1 MAVTNQIQQFVGGNN
16 LDTATASKVRDF
28 VKDHGGHT
36 VITRVLI
43 ANNGIAAVK
52 EIRSV
57 RQWAYATFGD
67 ERAIE
72 FVVMA
77 TPEDLKV
84 NAEYIRMAD
93 QYVEVPGGT
102 NNNNYANVELIVDV
116 AERTGAHAVWAGWG
130 HASENPML
138 PESLRDSKS
147 KIVFIGPPGSAMRSL
162 GDKISSTIVAQHAD
176 VPTMPW
182 SGDGITDTFVNELN
196 HLEVPDSAYQKATT
210 HNMDEGLEQAKR
222 IGFPVMIKASEGGG
236 GKGIRMVSKEAD
248 FVSAFYQ
255 CQAEVPGSP
264 IFIMKLAGESR
275 HLEVQVLADQYGNA
289 ISLFGRDCSV
299 QRRHQKII
307 EEAPVTI
314 AKSDTFE
321 QMEKAAVRLA
331 KLVGYVSAGT
341 VEYLYTPADDK
352 FYFLELNP
360 RLQVEHPTT
369 EMVSGVNLPAA
380 QLLVAMGIPLHRVRD
395 IRLLYGLDPQGSSS
409 IDYDFSSTRANE
421 VQRKPQPKGHVIAVR
436 ITAENPEA
444 GFKPSSGMMQSL
456 NFRSST
462 NVWGYFSVSA
472 NGGLHEFADSQFGH
486 IFAYGASREQARQA
500 MVVALKEISIR
511 GDFRTTVEYLVRLLE
526 MSDFSGNRFT
536 TAWLDRLISDH
547 LTAERPDP
555 ELAVICGATCMA
567 QAESERLLAEFKTA
581 MDRGQAPSKA
591 LLRTTFLVEFI
602 YEGVRYRFIANR
614 TGPTGW
620 ILYINGC
627 NVAVGVRPLSD
638 GGVLVLL
645 DGKSHTCYTREEV
658 GATRLLVDER
668 TCLLEEEVDP
678 TQLRSPSPGKLVRFL
693 VESGDHVSAG
703 EAYAEIEVMKMY
715 MPLTASEDGIVQF
728 VKQPGSTLTAGEVLG
743 ILTLDDPSRVKHAKP
758 FEGQLATY
766 GPPQA
771 YGSKTHQRLRRK
783 LILLTNALDGYDT
796 PIPAATLLQKIAAL
810 LEKPE
815 LPFLEIGEVLSALS
829 SRLPAK
835 LTSTLQEEIN
845 KAQQF
850 NSGFPAKE
858 MLAIVDNFLCEM
870 SPSDAV
876 TVTTTLQPVMQVL
889 EDYKEGLVVHERT
902 VFLGLLQRYVDA
914 ESVFSSAIN
923 EEEGFF
929 ALRDMHRDEP
939 AKIIDAMI
947 SHAGVGTKNKIIL
960 AMLDVIRPVSTQT
973 GSLDP
978 AYEEVL
984 KKLTGLSGRATAKIA
999 LKAREVLLQCQV
1011 PSLEERKRQMEH
1023 ILRSAVTET
1032 IYGGGEEFR
1041 TPSYDAIKDLI
1052 VTNYY
1057 VFDVLQSFLYHAN
1070 PWVRLAALEV
1080 YVRRAYHMYSLVD
1093 FDYTTAADAPFMVYW
1108 RFILEDD
1115 ASGMFAG
1122 QIGRNSTASDLKR
1135 IMSVSDLNFAVD
1147 KDADPQKYLR
1157 QGAMASFDTFAEME
1171 ANFTRLLDLISGSP
1185 GSEANSRAESPAL
1198 GMRSQSR
1205 FAPMSALTGTESPAG
1220 KGAATPT
1227 GRGTSRFG
1235 HVINIAMQVPQ
1246 DDPFDDDTWSSRLQS
1261 FTAAHSSALRDAGIR
1276 RLTYVLQRS
1285 GQHPGTFTFRENIDF
1300 GEDKTIRHIE
1310 PGLAY
1315 QLELPRL
1322 ANFDI
1327 RPCFN
1332 DNRQLHIYHGVS
1344 KTNAADSRF
1353 FVRVLVRPGRL
1364 RTAVQTVDYLISET
1378 DRLLSDILDAL
1389 EILSV
1394 EYPNCDC
1401 NHLFISFLPIFNL
1414 DASQF
1419 EPAYRGFLERHGKRL
1434 FRLRVT
1440 AAEIRFL
1447 VQTGS
1452 EDDMPTPF
1460 RFCIFN
1466 KSGFVPKLENYIE
1479 VRDGNGEWVFQSL
1492 DVPAG
1497 SYNGKLVSTPHQPK
1511 EWLQPRRY
1519 KAHVMGT
1526 TYVYDFPDLFRQAVS
1541 VQWARTAKLAKQA
1554 GASVPGTPLSLL
1566 DAQEL
1571 VWDEASQTLVES
1583 DRDAGRNT
1591 CGMVAWVCTMYTPE
1605 SPQGRRVVVIANDIT
1620 FKIGS
1625 FGVEEDEFFYR
1636 ATQYARTHGLPRV
1649 YLSANSGARI
1659 GLAEEVRE
1667 LFRPAWRDAQDPAQ
1681 GFEYLYLTEE
1691 DRDKLE
1697 SMEAGKVRS
1706 VITEP
1711 VTTADG
1717 EVRHRLRT
1725 IVGATDG
1732 LGVENLR
1739 GSGLIAGA
1747 TSRAYEDI
1755 FTVTLVTCRSVGIG
1769 AYLVRLGQRS
1779 VQNEG
1784 QPIILTGAPALNKV
1798 LGRDVYSSN
1807 LQLGGTQIMYKNGV
1821 SHLTAD
1827 NDFAG
1832 ICKIVRWLAFVP
1844 TARDAPLLPVA
1855 PALQLDSVDREIGYE
1870 PPSGPSDPR
1879 LFLAGADTEQGWLS
1893 GFFDRGSFV
1902 ETLGGWARTVVT
1914 GRARLGGI
1922 PMGIVAVEGRTVE
1935 NVIPADPANPAS
1947 EEQVLQ
1953 EAGTVWYPNSAY
1965 KTAQAIFD
1973 FNKGEQ
1979 LPLMIFANW
1988 RGFSGGQ
1995 RDMFNEVLKYGA
2007 YIVDALAQYRQ
2018 PVFVYIIPN
2027 GELRGGAWVV
2037 VDPTI
2042 NQEMM
2047 EMYADEQC
2055 RAGVLEPEGIVEI
2068 KFRKPQ
2074 MLACMERLDQ
2084 KVRELRQA
2092 LASPDLAPE
2101 QKAELKKALDEREK
2115 ALLPVYTQL
2124 AVQFADLHDRAGRM
2138 VAKGVVRKEL
2148 QWKHARTFFYFRL
2161 KRRLAEEYLL
2171 RDMAKTSPSM
2181 DREEQKA
2188 ILQAWF
2194 EQSNSE
2200 AYDDDRAVAA
2210 WYEDRRDLVAQ
2221 LMRAWKAQIEAA
2233 SVAANVAGAT
2243 DDALLAALQQLSP
2256 ERRKQLLAKL
2266 SQ

>member
-1 MAVTNQIQQFVGGNN
+1 MTCSDSESVGGNTV
-16 LDTATASKVRDF
+16 DIATNHTVRDF
-28 VKDHGGHT
+28 VKDNGGHT

-72 FVVMA
+72 FVAMA

-93 QYVEVPGGT
+93 QYVEVPSGT

-130 HASENPML
+130 HASENPLL
-138 PESLRDSKS
+138 PESLRASKS
-147 KIVFIGPPGSAMRSL
+147 KVVFIGPPGSAMRSL
-162 GDKISSTIVAQHAD
+162 GDKISSTIVAQHAE

-182 SGDGITDTFVNELN
+182 SGDGITDTRVNEAG
-196 HLEVPDSAYQKATT
+196 HLEVPDDAYHAATT
-210 HNMDEGLEQAKR
+210 HNMDEGLKQALR

-236 GKGIRMVSKEAD
+236 GKGIRMVSKETD
-248 FVSAFYQ
+248 FASAFYQ

-314 AKSDTFE
+314 APPETFE

-331 KLVGYVSAGT
+331 QLVGYVSAGT

-380 QLLVAMGIPLHRVRD
+380 QLLVSMGIPLHR
-395 IRLLYGLDPQGSSS
+395 IREIRHLYGLDPNGTSPIDFGFASPQSS
-409 IDYDFSSTRANE
+409 E
-421 VQRKPQPKGHVIAVR
+421 VQRKPRAKGHVIAVR

-472 NGGLHEFADSQFGH
+472 NGGLHEYADSQFGH
-486 IFAYGASREQARQA
+486 IFAYGSSREQARQS

-526 MSDFSGNRFT
+526 MPDFRSNAFT
-536 TAWLDRLISDH
+536 TAWLDRLISAH
-547 LTAERPDP
+547 LTAERPDT
-555 ELAVICGATCMA
+555 ELAVICGAAAMA
-567 QAESERLLAEFKTA
+567 QNESVQLLDAFKKA
-581 MDRGQAPSKA
+581 MDRGQAPNKE
-591 LLRTTFLVEFI
+591 LLKTTFLIEFI
-602 YEGVRYRFIANR
+602 YEGMRYKFIASR

-620 ILYINGC
+620 VLYINGAK
-627 NVAVGVRPLSD
+627 VAVDVRPLSD
-638 GGVLVLL
+638 GGILVLL
-645 DGKSHTCYTREEV
+645 DGKSHACYTSAEV

-693 VESGDHVSAG
+693 VDSGDHVKCG

-715 MPLTASEDGIVQF
+715 MQLTTSEDGVVQF
-728 VKQPGSTLTAGEVLG
+728 VKQPGAALGAGEVIG
-743 ILTLDDPSRVKHAKP
+743 VLTLDDPSLVKHAKP
-758 FEGQLATY
+758 FEGQLAAC

-771 YGSKTHQRLRRK
+771 YGTKTHQLLRRS
-783 LILLTNALDGYDT
+783 LVLLTNALDGYDS
-796 PIPAATLLQKIAAL
+796 PQPASQLLQHISEL
-810 LEKPE
+810 LQRAE
-815 LPFLEIGEVLSALS
+815 LPFLEFNEVLSALH
-829 SRLPAK
+829 SRLPPR
-835 LTSTLQEEIN
+835 LTSALQAELA
-845 KAQQF
+845 KAHEYS
-850 NSGFPAKE
+850 SGFPATE
-858 MLAIVDNFLCEM
+858 LLAIVSSFIGEM
-870 SPSDAV
+870 SPSEAV
-876 TVTTTLQPVMQVL
+876 TLTATLQPINQVL
-889 EDYKEGLVVHERT
+889 GNYKHGLAAHERHT
-902 VFLGLLQRYVDA
+902 FTALLQRYYDA
-914 ESVFSSAIN
+914 EAVFAKCAN

-929 ALRDMHRDEP
+929 ALREKHRTQPEL
-939 AKIIDAMI
+939 IIDAMV
-947 SHAGVGTKNKIIL
+947 SHAGVAAKNKIVL
-960 AMLDVIRPVSTQT
+960 AMLDVIRPVNTQSGT
-973 GSLDP
+973 LDA

-984 KKLTGLSGRATAKIA
+984 KRLAELSGRATAKVA

-1011 PSLEERKRQMEH
+1011 PSLEERQRQMEH
-1023 ILRSAVTET
+1023 ILRSSVSET
-1032 IYGGGEEFR
+1032 VYGSGEEYR
-1041 TPSYDAIKDLI
+1041 TPRYDAIKDLI

-1057 VFDVLQSFLYHAN
+1057 VFDVLQSFLHHEN
-1070 PWVRLAALEV
+1070 PYVRLAALEV
-1080 YVRRAYHMYSLVD
+1080 YVRRAYHMYNLVD
-1093 FDYTTAADAPFMVYW
+1093 FDYATEEGAPFMVHW
-1108 RFILEDD
+1108 RFILQDD
-1115 ASGMFAG
+1115 SSGMFAG
-1122 QIGRNSTASDLKR
+1122 QIGANSSVSDLKR
-1135 IMSVSDLNFAVD
+1135 IMSVSDMDFAVD
-1147 KDADPQKYLR
+1147 NDADPEQYLR
-1157 QGAMASFDTFAEME
+1157 QGAMAAFDTFERME
-1171 ANFTRLLDLISGSP
+1171 EHFERLCGLISGNT
-1185 GSEANSRAESPAL
+1185 EASSRSESPAL
-1198 GMRSQSR
+1198 GMRPLGR
-1205 FAPMSALTGTESPAG
+1205 FAPMSALTGDT
-1220 KGAATPT
+1220 KRGATS
-1227 GRGTSRFG
+1227 GRSHRYS
-1235 HVINIAMQVPQ
+1235 HVLNVALQVPQ
-1246 DDPFDDDTWSSRLQS
+1246 DDPFDDDTWSERLQK
-1261 FTAAHSSALRDAGIR
+1261 FAASHAIDLRDNGIR
-1276 RLTYVLQRS
+1276 RLTFVLQRA
-1285 GQHPGTFTFRENIDF
+1285 GQHPGTFTFRENTDYA
-1300 GEDKTIRHIE
+1300 EDMTIRHIE

-1327 RPCFN
+1327 RPCFS

-1344 KTNAADSRF
+1344 KQNAADSRF

-1364 RTAVQTVDYLISET
+1364 STAVATVDYLVSET
-1378 DRLLSDILDAL
+1378 DRLLNDILDAL
-1389 EILSV
+1389 EILSA
-1394 EYPNCDC
+1394 EYPNSDC

-1452 EDDMPTPF
+1452 DNDMPTPF

-1479 VRDGNGEWVFQSL
+1479 ERDDNGEWVFRSL
-1492 DVPAG
+1492 DSPPG
-1497 SYNGKLVSTPHQPK
+1497 SYNNMLVATPHQPK

-1519 KAHVMGT
+1519 KAHIMGT
-1526 TYVYDFPDLFRQAVS
+1526 TYVYDFPDLFQQAVS
-1541 VQWARTAKLAKQA
+1541 VQWARVAKL
-1554 GASVPGTPLSLL
+1554 GGGSVSAP
-1566 DAQEL
+1566 AQLVEAHEL
-1571 VWDEASQTLVES
+1571 VWDDATQMLVES
-1583 DRDAGRNT
+1583 DRDPGRNT
-1591 CGMVAWVCTMYTPE
+1591 CGMVAWVLTMHTPE
-1605 SPQGRRVVVIANDIT
+1605 SPDGRRIVVIANDIT

-1625 FGVEEDEFFYR
+1625 FGVDEDVLFYR
-1636 ATQYARTHGLPRV
+1636 ATQFARQHGLPRV

-1659 GLAEEVRE
+1659 GLADEIRE
-1667 LFRPAWRDAQDPAQ
+1667 LFRPCWRDDADPEQ
-1681 GFEYLYLTEE
+1681 GFEYLYLSE
-1691 DRDKLE
+1691 DDYAKLE
-1697 SMEAGKVRS
+1697 AREDGKVRS

-1711 VTTADG
+1711 VTMPSG
-1717 EVRHRLRT
+1717 EVRHRLLT
-1725 IVGATDG
+1725 IVGSTDG

-1739 GSGLIAGA
+1739 GSGMIAGE
-1747 TSRAYEDI
+1747 TSRAYNDI

-1779 VQNEG
+1779 IQNEG

-1798 LGRDVYSSN
+1798 LGREVYTSN
-1807 LQLGGTQIMYKNGV
+1807 LQLGGTQVMYKNGV
-1821 SHLTAD
+1821 SHLTAE
-1827 NDFAG
+1827 NDFSG
-1832 ICKIVRWLAFVP
+1832 ICKIVRWLSFVP
-1844 TARDAPLLPVA
+1844 AVRDAALLPVA
-1855 PALQLDSVDREIGYE
+1855 PAMLNDPVNRLIAYE

-1879 LFLAGADTEQGWLS
+1879 LFLAGADTESGWLS

-1922 PMGIVAVEGRTVE
+1922 PMGVIAVESRTVE
-1935 NVIPADPANPAS
+1935 NIIPADPANPTS

-1965 KTAQAIFD
+1965 KTAQAIAD
-1973 FNKGEQ
+1973 FNNGEQ

-1995 RDMFNEVLKYGA
+1995 RDMYFEVLKYGA
-2007 YIVDALAQYRQ
+2007 YIVDALTKYKQ

-2042 NQEMM
+2042 NPEMM
-2047 EMYADEQC
+2047 EMYADSKS
-2055 RAGVLEPEGIVEI
+2055 RGGVLEPEGIVEI

-2074 MLACMERLDQ
+2074 MLACMERIDPQ
-2084 KVRELRQA
+2084 VRELRQT
-2092 LASPDLAPE
+2092 LSNPDLSPA
-2101 QKAELKKALDEREK
+2101 QKSEIKQQLEARERL
-2115 ALLPVYTQL
+2115 LLPVYTQI

-2138 VAKGVVRKEL
+2138 AAKGVIRREV
-2148 QWKHARTFFYFRL
+2148 QWATAREHFYYRL
-2161 KRRLAEEYLL
+2161 KRRLLEESLRRRISAVAPSVTRDEQQQLLREWLAHAEEN
-2171 RDMAKTSPSM
+2171 D
-2181 DREEQKA
+2181 KA
-2188 ILQAWF
+2188 F
-2194 EQSNSE
+2194 E
-2200 AYDDDRAVAA
+2200 DDKVVAA
-2210 WYEDRRDLVAQ
+2210 WLEQKTDSVDELFGE
-2221 LMRAWKAQIEAA
+2221 WKAKVETENMVQHVSSA
-2233 SVAANVAGAT
+2233 S
-2243 DDALLAALQQLSP
+2243 DDALLAALQSLSP
-2256 ERRKQLLAKL
+2256 ERREQLLSSL
-2266 SQ
+2266 Q

>member
-1 MAVTNQIQQFVGGNN
+1 MTCSDSESVGGNTVDVAAN
-16 LDTATASKVRDF
+16 HTVRDF
-28 VKDHGGHT
+28 VKDNGGHT

-72 FVVMA
+72 FVAMA

-93 QYVEVPGGT
+93 QYVEVPSGT

-130 HASENPML
+130 HASENPLL
-138 PESLRDSKS
+138 PESLRASKS
-147 KIVFIGPPGSAMRSL
+147 KVVFIGPPGSAMRSL
-162 GDKISSTIVAQHAD
+162 GDKISSTIVAQHAE

-182 SGDGITDTFVNELN
+182 SGDGITDTRVNEAG
-196 HLEVPDSAYQKATT
+196 HLEVPEDAYHAATT
-210 HNMDEGLEQAKR
+210 HNMDEGLKQALR

-236 GKGIRMVSKEAD
+236 GKGIRMVSKETD
-248 FVSAFYQ
+248 FASAFYQ

-314 AKSDTFE
+314 APPETFE

-331 KLVGYVSAGT
+331 QLVGYVSAGT

-380 QLLVAMGIPLHRVRD
+380 QLLVSMGIPLHR
-395 IRLLYGLDPQGSSS
+395 IREIRHLYGLDPNGTSPIDFGFASPQSS
-409 IDYDFSSTRANE
+409 E
-421 VQRKPQPKGHVIAVR
+421 VQRKPRAKGHVIAVR

-472 NGGLHEFADSQFGH
+472 NGGLHEYADSQFGH
-486 IFAYGASREQARQA
+486 IFAYGSSREQARQS

-526 MSDFSGNRFT
+526 MPDFRSNAFT
-536 TAWLDRLISDH
+536 TAWLDRLISAH
-547 LTAERPDP
+547 LTAERPDT
-555 ELAVICGATCMA
+555 ELAVICGAATMA
-567 QAESERLLAEFKTA
+567 QNESVQLLDAFKKA
-581 MDRGQAPSKA
+581 MDRGQAPNKE
-591 LLRTTFLVEFI
+591 LLKTAFLIEFI
-602 YEGVRYRFIANR
+602 YEGMRYKFIASR

-620 ILYINGC
+620 ILYINGAK
-627 NVAVGVRPLSD
+627 VAVDVRPLSD
-638 GGVLVLL
+638 GGILVLM
-645 DGKSHTCYTREEV
+645 DGKSHACYTSAEV

-693 VESGDHVSAG
+693 VDSGDHVKCG

-715 MPLTASEDGIVQF
+715 MQLTTSEDGVVQF
-728 VKQPGSTLTAGEVLG
+728 VKQPGAALGAGEVIG
-743 ILTLDDPSRVKHAKP
+743 VLTLDDPSLVKHAKP
-758 FEGQLATY
+758 FEGQLAAC

-771 YGSKTHQRLRRK
+771 YGTKTHQLLRRS
-783 LILLTNALDGYDT
+783 LVLLTNALDGYDS
-796 PIPAATLLQKIAAL
+796 PQPAAQLLQQISEL
-810 LEKPE
+810 LQRPE
-815 LPFLEIGEVLSALS
+815 LPFLEFNEVLSALH
-829 SRLPAK
+829 SRLPSQ
-835 LTSTLQEEIN
+835 LTTALQAELS
-845 KAQQF
+845 KAHE
-850 NSGFPAKE
+850 NSSGFPATE
-858 MLAIVDNFLCEM
+858 LLAIVNSFIGEM
-870 SPSDAV
+870 SPSEAI
-876 TVTTTLQPVMQVL
+876 TLTATLQPINQVL
-889 EDYKEGLVVHERT
+889 GSYKHGLAAHERQT
-902 VFLGLLQRYVDA
+902 FTALLQRYYDA
-914 ESVFSSAIN
+914 ESVFAKCAN

-929 ALRDMHRDEP
+929 ALREKHRTQPEL
-939 AKIIDAMI
+939 IIDAMV
-947 SHAGVGTKNKIIL
+947 SHAGVAAKNKIVL
-960 AMLDVIRPVSTQT
+960 AMLDVIRPVNTQSGT
-973 GSLDP
+973 LDA

-984 KKLTGLSGRATAKIA
+984 KNLAELSGRATAKVA

-1011 PSLEERKRQMEH
+1011 PSLEERQRQMEH
-1023 ILRSAVTET
+1023 ILRSSVSET
-1032 IYGGGEEFR
+1032 VYGSGEEYR
-1041 TPSYDAIKDLI
+1041 TPRYDAIKDLI

-1057 VFDVLQSFLYHAN
+1057 VFDVLQSFLHHEN
-1070 PWVRLAALEV
+1070 PYVRLAALEV
-1080 YVRRAYHMYSLVD
+1080 YVRRAYHMYNLVD
-1093 FDYTTAADAPFMVYW
+1093 FDYSTEDDAPFMVHW
-1108 RFILEDD
+1108 RFILQDD
-1115 ASGMFAG
+1115 SSGMFAG
-1122 QIGRNSTASDLKR
+1122 QVGANTSVSDLKR
-1135 IMSVSDLNFAVD
+1135 IMSVSDMDFAVD
-1147 KDADPQKYLR
+1147 NDADPEQYLR
-1157 QGAMASFDTFAEME
+1157 QGAMAAFDTFERME
-1171 ANFTRLLDLISGSP
+1171 EHFERLCGLISGNT
-1185 GSEANSRAESPAL
+1185 EASSRSESPAL
-1198 GMRSQSR
+1198 GMRPLGR
-1205 FAPMSALTGTESPAG
+1205 FAPMSALSSDT
-1220 KGAATPT
+1220 KRGAASNRSP
-1227 GRGTSRFG
+1227 RYS
-1235 HVINIAMQVPQ
+1235 HVLNVALQVPQ
-1246 DDPFDDDTWSSRLQS
+1246 DDPFDDDTWSERLQQ
-1261 FTAAHSSALRDAGIR
+1261 FAASHAVDLRDNGIR
-1276 RLTYVLQRS
+1276 RLTFVLQRA
-1285 GQHPGTFTFRENIDF
+1285 GQHPGTFTFRENTDYA
-1300 GEDKTIRHIE
+1300 EDMTIRHIE

-1327 RPCFN
+1327 RPCFS

-1344 KTNAADSRF
+1344 KQNAADSRF

-1364 RTAVQTVDYLISET
+1364 STAVATVDYLVSET
-1378 DRLLSDILDAL
+1378 DRLLNDILDAL
-1389 EILSV
+1389 EILSA
-1394 EYPNCDC
+1394 EYPNSDC

-1452 EDDMPTPF
+1452 DNDMPTPF

-1479 VRDGNGEWVFQSL
+1479 QRDDNGEWVFRSL
-1492 DVPAG
+1492 DSPAG
-1497 SYNGKLVSTPHQPK
+1497 SYNNMLVATPHQPK

-1519 KAHVMGT
+1519 KAHIMGT
-1526 TYVYDFPDLFRQAVS
+1526 TYVYDFPDLFQQAVS
-1541 VQWARTAKLAKQA
+1541 VQWARVAKL
-1554 GASVPGTPLSLL
+1554 GGGSVSAP
-1566 DAQEL
+1566 AQLVEAHEL
-1571 VWDEASQTLVES
+1571 VWDDATQMLVES

-1591 CGMVAWVCTMYTPE
+1591 CGMVAWVLTMYTPE
-1605 SPQGRRVVVIANDIT
+1605 SPAGRRIVVIANDIT

-1625 FGVEEDEFFYR
+1625 FGVEEDVLFYR
-1636 ATQYARTHGLPRV
+1636 ATQYARQHGLPRV

-1659 GLAEEVRE
+1659 GLADEIRE
-1667 LFRPAWRDAQDPAQ
+1667 LFRPCWRDDADPEQ
-1681 GFEYLYLTEE
+1681 GFEYLYLNE
-1691 DRDKLE
+1691 DDYAKLE
-1697 SMEAGKVRS
+1697 AREDGQVRS

-1711 VTTADG
+1711 VTMPSG
-1717 EVRHRLRT
+1717 EVRHRLLT
-1725 IVGATDG
+1725 IVGSTDG

-1739 GSGLIAGA
+1739 GSGMIAGE
-1747 TSRAYEDI
+1747 TSRAYNDI

-1779 VQNEG
+1779 IQNEG

-1798 LGRDVYSSN
+1798 LGREVYTSN
-1807 LQLGGTQIMYKNGV
+1807 LQLGGTQVMYKNGV
-1821 SHLTAD
+1821 SHLTAE
-1827 NDFAG
+1827 NDFSG
-1832 ICKIVRWLAFVP
+1832 ICKIVRWLSFVP
-1844 TARDAPLLPVA
+1844 AVRDAALLPVA
-1855 PALQLDSVDREIGYE
+1855 PAMQNDPVNRPIAYE

-1879 LFLAGADTEQGWLS
+1879 LFLGGADTESGWLS

-1922 PMGIVAVEGRTVE
+1922 PMGVIAVESRTVE
-1935 NVIPADPANPAS
+1935 NIIPADPANPTS

-1965 KTAQAIFD
+1965 KTAQAIAD
-1973 FNKGEQ
+1973 FNNGEQ

-1995 RDMFNEVLKYGA
+1995 RDMYFEVLKYGA
-2007 YIVDALAQYRQ
+2007 YIVDALTKYKQ

-2027 GELRGGAWVV
+2027 GELRGGAWAV

-2042 NQEMM
+2042 NPEMM
-2047 EMYADEQC
+2047 EMYADSTS
-2055 RAGVLEPEGIVEI
+2055 RGGVLEPEGIVEI

-2074 MLACMERLDQ
+2074 MLACMERIDPQ
-2084 KVRELRQA
+2084 VRELRQT
-2092 LASPDLAPE
+2092 LSNPDLSPA
-2101 QKAELKKALDEREK
+2101 QKSEIKQQLEARERL
-2115 ALLPVYTQL
+2115 LLPVYTQI

-2138 VAKGVVRKEL
+2138 AAKGVIRREI
-2148 QWKHARTFFYFRL
+2148 QWATSREHFYYRL
-2161 KRRLAEEYLL
+2161 KRRLLEEAL
-2171 RDMAKTSPSM
+2171 RRRISTVVSTVTRDEQQQLM
-2181 DREEQKA
+2181 RE
-2188 ILQAWF
+2188 WF
-2194 EQSNSE
+2194 ANEEN
-2200 AYDDDRAVAA
+2200 DDAFEDDKVVAA
-2210 WYEDRRDLVAQ
+2210 WLEQKTDRVEELFD
-2221 LMRAWKAQIEAA
+2221 AWKAKVEAENMVQHVSSA
-2233 SVAANVAGAT
+2233 S
-2243 DDALLAALQQLSP
+2243 DDALLAALQSLSP
-2256 ERRKQLLAKL
+2256 ERREQLLSSL
-2266 SQ
+2266 Q